1 MADHKCVSGG
11 VVWPRLMLF
20 RRGGRANGVLR
31 VASPVCCLLLE
42 LQHGGT
48 ELLNSYAASGL
59 TTNVSQSPSESLRVV
74 LCSNGS
80 READVAAVVSLAP
93 LKHESCPLHR

>member
-59 TTNVSQSPSESLRVV
+59 TTNVSESLRVPQSGVV
-74 LCSNGS
+74 LKRQS
-80 READVAAVVSLAP
+80 RGGRRRSRVPCAAEA
-93 LKHESCPLHR
+93 